1 MEIPAS
7 GGSSRRHE
15 HYDRIMSSRELRVA
29 GMVRCAVGL
38 GFLIAPKALLGLTS
52 LDDPMGT
59 AVFLMRTK
67 GIRDLAIGAGTVAAS
82 ASESDEDRRRWV
94 LTALGSDSVDGLAAL
109 FSRSSIGGA
118 ESLLYAATAV
128 VLAGFDRWAFRSIG
142 RTDVVAGEPA
152 PESE

>member
-1 MEIPAS
+1 M
-7 GGSSRRHE
+7 
-15 HYDRIMSSRELRVA
+15 RVA
-29 GMVRCAVGL
+29 GTVRCAVGL

-82 ASESDEDRRRWV
+82 TSESDEDRRRWI
-94 LTALGSDSVDGLAAL
+94 LTALGSDSLDGLAA
-109 FSRSSIGGA
+109 FVSRSSIGGA

-128 VLAGFDRWAFRSIG
+128 LLAGFDRWAFRSIG
-142 RTDVVAGEPA
+142 HPAPVAGESA
-152 PESE
+152 PEGE